1 MSATRPPAFDDRFST
16 PIEASR
22 RGAHR
27 ARPKAV
33 SAGLPVLAGVGVV
46 LLVMGGGYVMLKG
59 NGGSGSNSNLAG
71 AGAVEDNP
79 APGKSKNAAAGG
91 VQPTTPPS
99 AEGDA
104 PKSEDKEA
112 GAPAA
117 KVDKDLTLKVLNS
130 GNVAGLARRTGSKL
144 EKKGWSVND
153 GSRNSRERGLAT
165 TKIYYGKASA
175 KATAKAL
182 QEDIGFGKLVRNSS
196 VAGSGLVVV
205 LGRDAE

>member
-59 NGGSGSNSNLAG
+59 NGGNASNSNLAG

-79 APGKSKNAAAGG
+79 VPSKSAAGAG
-91 VQPTTPPS
+91 QATTPPS

-104 PKSEDKEA
+104 PASPDEESD
-112 GAPAA
+112 APGA
-117 KVDKDLTLKVLNS
+117 KVDKDIDVEVLNS
-130 GNVAGLARRTGSKL
+130 GKVSGLAKKLGSKL
-144 EKKGWSVND
+144 ENKDWTVDRTGD
-153 GSRNSRERGLAT
+153 SRERGLAT
-165 TKIYYGKASA
+165 TRIYYGKASA
-175 KATAKAL
+175 KATAEAL
-182 QEDIGFGKLVRNSS
+182 QEEIGFGKLVKNSG